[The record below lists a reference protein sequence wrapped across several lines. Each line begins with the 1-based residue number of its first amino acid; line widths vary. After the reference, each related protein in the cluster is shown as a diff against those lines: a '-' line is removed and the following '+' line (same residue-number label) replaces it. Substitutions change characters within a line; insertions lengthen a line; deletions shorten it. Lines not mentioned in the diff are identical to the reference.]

1 MHTNRLELKEVYER
15 VLNSR
20 SPLDEFGKIVIE
32 NYGLWNPVEITD
44 PTRIIKLQLCN
55 IKSSG
60 IGAEVALKFW
70 LEKAAKALQE

>member
-32 NYGLWNPVEITD
+32 NYGLWRCCRNHG
-44 PTRIIKLQLCN
+44 
-55 IKSSG
+55 SG
-60 IGAEVALKFW
+60 PE
-70 LEKAAKALQE
+70 

>member
-20 SPLDEFGKIVIE
+20 SPVDEFGKIVIE
-32 NYGLWNPVEITD
+32 NDGLWNPVEITD
-44 PTRIIKLQLCN
+44 PTRTIKLQLCN

-60 IGAEVALKFW
+60 AELR
-70 LEKAAKALQE
+70 LL

>member
-20 SPLDEFGKIVIE
+20 SPVDEFGKIVIE
-32 NYGLWNPVEITD
+32 NDGLWNPVEITD

-60 IGAEVALKFW
+60 AELR
-70 LEKAAKALQE
+70 LL

>member
-32 NYGLWNPVEITD
+32 NDGHWNPVEITD
-44 PTRIIKLQLCN
+44 PTRLIN
-55 IKSSG
+55 
-60 IGAEVALKFW
+60 LKFW
-70 LEKAAKALQE
+70 MEKAAKTLQE